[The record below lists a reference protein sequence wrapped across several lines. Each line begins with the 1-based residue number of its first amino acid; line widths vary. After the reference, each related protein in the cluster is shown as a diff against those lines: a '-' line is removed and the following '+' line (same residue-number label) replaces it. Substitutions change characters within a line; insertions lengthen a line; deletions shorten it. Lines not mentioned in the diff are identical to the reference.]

1 MELGTVVTY
10 DDEDP
15 NNTIF
20 VGTVVTPTDRE
31 LKDSIYL
38 EDTGPAFGDVMVE
51 WRHEGEVYKRAWESP
66 NYLIAIERKSQ
77 VA

>member
-1 MELGTVVTY
+1 MNLGTIVTY

-15 NNTIF
+15 DDTIY
-20 VGTVVTPTDRE
+20 VGAVVTPTDQE
-31 LKDSIYL
+31 LSDSLDSDEI
-38 EDTGPAFGDVMVE
+38 GPAFGDVMVE